1 MLMVCNVFFFVEF
14 YSIKKKILLCT
25 SQNLWSIFE
34 TEDLEKKLPLSKQK
48 AAKGGGVMDS
58 LSNFI
63 GTFGRK
69 KGKQVN
75 KAVTDLD
82 KFDTDPDAVISGENT
97 FAYFVTCQLCVNS
110 NRHF

>member
-1 MLMVCNVFFFVEF
+1 M
-14 YSIKKKILLCT
+14 
-25 SQNLWSIFE
+25 
-34 TEDLEKKLPLSKQK
+34 EKKLPLSKQK

-82 KFDTDPDAVISGENT
+82 KFDTDPDAVIAGENV
-97 FAYFVTCQLCVNS
+97 FAL
-110 NRHF
+110 H